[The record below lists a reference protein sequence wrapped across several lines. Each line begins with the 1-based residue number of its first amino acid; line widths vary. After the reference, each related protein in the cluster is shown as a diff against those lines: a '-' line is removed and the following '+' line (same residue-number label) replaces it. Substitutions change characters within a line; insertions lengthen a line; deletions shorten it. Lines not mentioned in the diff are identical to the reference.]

1 VDISNLNMVDNM
13 ETRLLDLELKME
25 HAQRDV
31 EELKE
36 MIRTLSFLVNNL
48 QIQIT
53 DLIDSK

>member
-1 VDISNLNMVDNM
+1 MDKI

-25 HAQRDV
+25 HSQRDV

-36 MIRTLSFLVNNL
+36 MIRTLSFLINNL

-53 DLIDSK
+53 DLVDSK